1 MKRRFFLVTA
11 TALGGCSLLP
21 SSPYVQRRDWP
32 LDVHRDATLPARQRG
47 KVLLVRAIR
56 AAPGLDVRGM
66 QWLERDGSVHVDFY
80 EQWAVPPAQ
89 AVEDDMRQWLAGAG
103 LFAAVVAPGSRL
115 DADYVLEGELQTFV
129 ADPSAGV
136 SRISV
141 VFVLLDQH
149 PSPIKAVLQR
159 TESAEIRLAGADPP
173 AIASAMKSSI
183 VDVLRKIESDVA
195 TVVDLSPHIRGPK
208 G

>member
-66 QWLERDGSVHVDFY
+66 QWLESDGSVDHDDGRLT
-80 EQWAVPPAQ
+80 AVLHEESAIN
-89 AVEDDMRQWLAGAG
+89 LATE
-103 LFAAVVAPGSRL
+103 RNM
-115 DADYVLEGELQTFV
+115 EGESRRARRTAF
-129 ADPSAGV
+129 GV
-136 SRISV
+136 
-141 VFVLLDQH
+141 
-149 PSPIKAVLQR
+149 
-159 TESAEIRLAGADPP
+159 
-173 AIASAMKSSI
+173 
-183 VDVLRKIESDVA
+183 
-195 TVVDLSPHIRGPK
+195 
-208 G
+208 